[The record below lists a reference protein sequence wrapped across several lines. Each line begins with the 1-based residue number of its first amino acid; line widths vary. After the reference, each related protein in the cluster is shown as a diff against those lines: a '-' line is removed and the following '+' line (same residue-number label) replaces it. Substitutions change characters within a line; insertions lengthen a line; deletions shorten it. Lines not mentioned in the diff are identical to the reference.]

1 MLINSTDKTI
11 SGRHKNTDI
20 NCHLPN
26 HDQGN
31 TYFSNVSGTVTVEK
45 DRCITECYSNCQIC
59 WNDVQCEPICSEDMP
74 FTIEGFAP
82 QGKECEGPFYFCNRR
97 LTTFQYEANE
107 ISENG
112 QMKKRT
118 KVQQFIGNISI

>member
-11 SGRHKNTDI
+11 SGRHTSTNI

-59 WNDVQCEPICSEDMP
+59 WNDVQCEPICSEDIP

-82 QGKECEGPFYFCNRR
+82 QGKDCEGPFYFCNRR
-97 LTTFQYEANE
+97 LTTFQYQVNE
-107 ISENG
+107 I
-112 QMKKRT
+112 
-118 KVQQFIGNISI
+118 